1 MATERQVSMAQFR
14 AHLDTIKPTRG
25 IREIVVHHTWSPD
38 AAGYR
43 GIETVRAVRRYHV
56 EVRGWSDNG
65 YHVMIGPNGAI
76 FLCRPIER
84 QGAHTAGRNAHSIGV
99 SFIAN
104 FDRDEPGSYAGLR
117 AGRDVVAALLERF
130 ELGAT
135 AIRFHREFANKTCP
149 GLKLGLG
156 EFRREVEAAGTRADP
171 AQPKVVL
178 LPGGEVI
185 ECHAAVADGVT
196 RVDLRPVAEAL
207 GWAVHDGLKEQG
219 KVYVGRG

>member
-117 AGRDVVAALLERF
+117 AGREVVAALLERF

-135 AIRFHREFANKTCP
+135 AIRFHREFANKSCP
-149 GLKLGLG
+149 GLMLGLG
-156 EFRREVEAAGTRADP
+156 EFRR
-171 AQPKVVL
+171 
-178 LPGGEVI
+178 
-185 ECHAAVADGVT
+185 
-196 RVDLRPVAEAL
+196 
-207 GWAVHDGLKEQG
+207 
-219 KVYVGRG
+219 